1 MNHVSCSEFQFKLN
15 MHSCISWLS
24 WDISEKLA
32 FMGYT
37 RTLESIVFIYDG
49 YFASVISR
57 LYTLECSANRG
68 GKFGTF
74 LLNNLHGFFFR
85 ANLWNQIKPNANPMQ
100 CVLVDFFSNLCRHKH
115 RGWFW
120 NPSFDECSK
129 GQMEET
135 DVNWINLCLAICLY
149 FHNMRFENKQAK
161 FNY

>member
-74 LLNNLHGFFFR
+74 LLNNLHVFFFEQT
-85 ANLWNQIKPNANPMQ
+85 NGIKLNQMPILCNAF
-100 CVLVDFFSNLCRHKH
+100 LLIFFKSL
-115 RGWFW
+115 
-120 NPSFDECSK
+120 
-129 GQMEET
+129 QT
-135 DVNWINLCLAICLY
+135 
-149 FHNMRFENKQAK
+149 
-161 FNY
+161 